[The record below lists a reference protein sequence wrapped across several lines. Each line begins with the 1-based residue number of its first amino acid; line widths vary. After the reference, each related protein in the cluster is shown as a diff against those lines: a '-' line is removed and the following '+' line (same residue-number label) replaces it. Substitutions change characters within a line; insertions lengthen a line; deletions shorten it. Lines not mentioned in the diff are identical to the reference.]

1 MSDSDRC
8 DEDGCQALQQR
19 DKEVELVRPWPAVLA
34 IHLKRWHVVSMV
46 PFIQRKI
53 PTAIDFEIILPVA
66 ADEPPY
72 QLRAVVAHSGHAGG
86 GHYTALVRS
95 VDNHWCLCDDW
106 RVPERVGI
114 ERLRSASVAREAYM
128 LVFER

>member
-19 DKEVELVRPWPAVLA
+19 DEEVALVRPWPPVLA

-72 QLRAVVAHSGHAGG
+72 QLRAVVAHGGHAGA
-86 GHYTALVRS
+86 GHYMALVRS
-95 VDNHWCLCDDW
+95 VDNHWYLCDDW
-106 RVPERVGI
+106 KVAERVGI
-114 ERLRSASVAREAYM
+114 ERLRSASVAREADM
-128 LVFER
+128 LSFER